1 MSSFDYEIKK
11 HEDII
16 KELNSKDLDNLSKE
30 EKIITLEKIKTEQEF
45 IITLCMLK
53 LNNDNNKEILPK
65 KMVNENIKDSNKN
78 NNKHKSNRKRNKTF
92 DKKINNKEI
101 LFEFEIEENI
111 KDLKSF
117 IYEFKDLKILTK
129 FYRKI
134 ERKNV
139 IYYECSKRR
148 LGCNGKCQY
157 DKTKEKFI
165 MINNCNNKIEHDAI
179 DFNIFNE
186 DYKNN
191 NLKRYNM
198 EFKKYQEYYVRSLF
212 INNDVIQNLDI
223 YKKFKELF
231 KTQLT
236 LTNNEIIKIKHNTIG
251 YLNNLNII
259 DLCKELEKD
268 SDLNIK
274 INITDINY
282 KLNQSGKDI
291 EKHESVIIIT
301 TKKMRDNVNN
311 KFINNYF
318 IDVTYKILP
327 KNRKS
332 YKLLTISGFDEK
344 KNLTIILFL
353 ILIIHEDYKSF
364 YLIFKYLN
372 LNFNFNPNNIHI
384 DFSQAERKALL
395 QENLFNSKP
404 IIISCLFHFTQ
415 SVFRK
420 MKNLKLVKTKLNKKN
435 FEILRNIEL
444 ICFINPVLLQEYSKF
459 LKKI

>member
-1 MSSFDYEIKK
+1 
-11 HEDII
+11 
-16 KELNSKDLDNLSKE
+16 
-30 EKIITLEKIKTEQEF
+30 
-45 IITLCMLK
+45 
-53 LNNDNNKEILPK
+53 
-65 KMVNENIKDSNKN
+65 
-78 NNKHKSNRKRNKTF
+78 
-92 DKKINNKEI
+92 
-101 LFEFEIEENI
+101 
-111 KDLKSF
+111 
-117 IYEFKDLKILTK
+117 
-129 FYRKI
+129 
-134 ERKNV
+134 
-139 IYYECSKRR
+139 
-148 LGCNGKCQY
+148 
-157 DKTKEKFI
+157 

-332 YKLLTISGFDEK
+332 YKLLTI
-344 KNLTIILFL
+344 
-353 ILIIHEDYKSF
+353 
-364 YLIFKYLN
+364 
-372 LNFNFNPNNIHI
+372 
-384 DFSQAERKALL
+384 
-395 QENLFNSKP
+395 
-404 IIISCLFHFTQ
+404 
-415 SVFRK
+415 
-420 MKNLKLVKTKLNKKN
+420 
-435 FEILRNIEL
+435 
-444 ICFINPVLLQEYSKF
+444 
-459 LKKI
+459 